1 MYAKRAF
8 QVAKKA
14 HEGQKD
20 KAGVDYIYHPIK
32 VASMMDTDIEKA
44 VAYLHDVIEDTSMT
58 IEDLSQYGFP
68 NVVIQAVDVLTKRN
82 EESYD
87 LYIQRVIQNSLAKKV
102 KMADLMHNSD
112 ITRIQNPTAEDIERC
127 KKYKRKLIEL
137 SATQ

>member
-44 VAYLHDVIEDTSMT
+44 VAYLHDV

>member
-20 KAGVDYIYHPIK
+20 KAGVNYIYHPIK